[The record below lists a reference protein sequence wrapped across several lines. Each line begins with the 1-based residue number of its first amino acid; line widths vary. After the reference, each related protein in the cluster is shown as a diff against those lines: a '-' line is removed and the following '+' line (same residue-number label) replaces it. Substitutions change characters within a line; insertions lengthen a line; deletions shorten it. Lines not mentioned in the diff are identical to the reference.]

1 MMAAGLGRTSWK
13 LTLVAAWALS
23 AALSL
28 AQSLNP
34 EIRALMDRH
43 GLAGAKVGVS
53 VMDADSGEVLGAI
66 NADTQLIPASN
77 MKLLT
82 TGTAAAVLGPKFTFT
97 TELIRAGDT
106 LVVVGSGD
114 PALGD
119 PVLLKEMGIGVED
132 LLRTW
137 VDAVGK
143 SGDGPIRSIVVDDR
157 VFDRVLA
164 HPTWPVDQLNRWYC
178 AQVSGL
184 NFHTN
189 VVSVFAAPGRA
200 GEAPRFSVEPRADW
214 LDIQNK
220 AKTATTGTNT
230 LWGSRA
236 AGTNSMTLHG
246 AVRWTLPEPLEI
258 TVHEPALFFGRALAD
273 RLEVA
278 GYPRI
283 NVRLPEPLELLPAGK
298 TIAVVRT
305 PLDVV
310 LRRTNV
316 NSHNLYAEAL
326 LKRVGREV
334 TGQSG
339 SWENGAA
346 VVRMA
351 TLQRLGP
358 ERASQIVV
366 ADGSGMS
373 RGNLVTAEGL
383 SRWLLTFHRDAKAG
397 PAFIASL
404 PVAQEQGSLKAR
416 FAGRDL
422 HAEIRAKTGYIRAV
436 SSLSGYVTDTSSNRR
451 LAFSVIVNDF
461 PAKTPLKSVKDFQE
475 AIALLA
481 HDALLRRVGAPELGG

>member
-1 MMAAGLGRTSWK
+1 MTVCIGRRSAGLAGI
-13 LTLVAAWALS
+13 AAWAFS
-23 AALSL
+23 ASLSL
-28 AQSLNP
+28 AQNLNP
-34 EIRALMDRH
+34 EIRALIDRF
-43 GLAGAKVGVS
+43 GLTGAKVGVS

-82 TGTAAAVLGPKFTFT
+82 SGTAVAVLGSKFTFN
-97 TELIRAGDT
+97 TELVRAGDT

-119 PVLLKEMGIGVED
+119 PLLLKEMGIGVED
-132 LLRTW
+132 LFRTW
-137 VDAVGK
+137 IDAVTK
-143 SGDGPIRSIVVDDR
+143 SGDGPIKSIVVDDR
-157 VFDRVLA
+157 VFDRNLA
-164 HPTWPVDQLNRWYC
+164 HPTWPADQLNRWYC

-189 VVSVFAAPGRA
+189 VISVFASPGRP
-200 GEAPRFSVEPRADW
+200 GEAPRVSVEPRADW
-214 LDIQNK
+214 LDLQNK
-220 AKTATTGTNT
+220 AKTAATGSNT

-236 AGTNSMTLHG
+236 VGSNSMTLHG

-258 TVHEPALFFGRALAD
+258 TVHEPARFFGRVLAD
-273 RLEVA
+273 RLETA
-278 GYPRI
+278 GFGRI
-283 NVRLPEPLELLPAGK
+283 DVRLPEPLELLPAGQ
-298 TIAVVRT
+298 TVAVVRT

-358 ERASQIVV
+358 ERASQIVI

-373 RGNLVTAEGL
+373 RDNLVTAECL
-383 SRWLLTFHRDAKAG
+383 ARWLVTFHRDPKAG
-397 PAFIASL
+397 PAFIESL
-404 PVAQEQGSLKAR
+404 PIAQEQGSLKAR

-436 SSLSGYVTDTSSNRR
+436 SALSGYVTETSSGRR
-451 LAFSVIVNDF
+451 LVFSVIVNDF
-461 PAKTPLKSVKDFQE
+461 PSKTPLKSVKDFQE
-475 AIALLA
+475 AVALLT

>member
-1 MMAAGLGRTSWK
+1 MRLIAGRRSMVLAGL
-13 LTLVAAWALS
+13 AAWALS
-23 AALSL
+23 ATLAL

-34 EIRALMDRH
+34 ELRALVDRF
-43 GLAGAKVGVS
+43 GLVGAKVGVS
-53 VMDADSGEVLGAI
+53 VMDADSGEVLGDI
-66 NADTQLIPASN
+66 NADMQLIPASN
-77 MKLLT
+77 MKILT
-82 TGTAAAVLGPKFTFT
+82 SGTAAAVLGPKFSFN

-106 LVVVGSGD
+106 LIVLGSGD

-132 LLRTW
+132 LLKSW
-137 VDAVGK
+137 VDAVKK
-143 SGDGPIRSIVVDDR
+143 SGDGPITGIVVDDR
-157 VFDRVLA
+157 VFDRTLVQ
-164 HPTWPVDQLNRWYC
+164 PSWPADQLNRWYC
-178 AQVSGL
+178 AQVAGV

-189 VVSVFAAPGRA
+189 VISVFASPGKP
-200 GEAPRFSVEPRADW
+200 GDAPRFSIEPRADW

-220 AKTATTGTNT
+220 AKTATAGSNT
-230 LWGSRA
+230 LWGARA
-236 AGTNSMTLHG
+236 VGTNSMTLHG

-258 TVHEPALFFGRALAD
+258 TIDNPSLFFGKVLAD
-273 RLEVA
+273 RLEAA
-278 GYPRI
+278 GYGRI
-283 NVRLPEPLELLPAGK
+283 AVRLPEIGEMLPAGQ

-305 PLDVV
+305 PLEVA

-351 TLQRLGP
+351 TLQRIGP

-373 RGNLVTAEGL
+373 RDNLVTAECL
-383 SRWLLTFHRDAKAG
+383 ARWLLTFHRDPKAG
-397 PAFIASL
+397 PMFIDSF
-404 PVAQEQGSLKAR
+404 PVAQEDGSLKAR
-416 FAGRDL
+416 FSGKEL
-422 HAEIRAKTGYIRAV
+422 QAEIRAKTGYIRSV
-436 SSLSGYVTDTSSNRR
+436 SSLSGYVTETSTNRR
-451 LAFSVIVNDF
+451 LVFSVIVNDF

-475 AIALLA
+475 AVALLTQQ
-481 HDALLRRVGAPELGG
+481 ALLKRVGAPELGG